1 MHRLTKY
8 SLCAFGSFWFMLQMQ
23 KVVAGLEHMHAHGL
37 IHRDIKVQKWKDF
50 MRHQMH
56 RFKKT
61 PRRDLFDHIYD

>member
-1 MHRLTKY
+1 
-8 SLCAFGSFWFMLQMQ
+8 MLQMQ